1 MNRREFLHTTA
12 FSLGAAALAP
22 AQEYDRDKRRRVGLI
37 GCGWY
42 GKSDLFR
49 LVQISPVEIVSLC
62 DVDSQMLSN
71 AAEMSAARQR
81 SKKRPRTY
89 SDYRKMLAEKDL
101 DLVLIATPDHW
112 HALIMIEAAKSGVDI
127 YVQKPISHDVLEGKA
142 MLDAARR
149 HNRVV
154 QVGLQRRST
163 PHLVEA
169 KERFIDEGKLGKIAL
184 VEIYCYYPCAR
195 QRILRIPHPRPIWI
209 TMPGLVLL
217 PCGHITAWFIPAAG
231 AHLSNMETAF

>member
-12 FSLGAAALAP
+12 FGLAAAALAP

-89 SDYRKMLAEKDL
+89 SDCRKMLAEKDL
-101 DLVLIATPDHW
+101 IASWYTVMVQCTTPFT
-112 HALIMIEAAKSGVDI
+112 
-127 YVQKPISHDVLEGKA
+127 DVFGRA
-142 MLDAARR
+142 
-149 HNRVV
+149 
-154 QVGLQRRST
+154 T
-163 PHLVEA
+163 W
-169 KERFIDEGKLGKIAL
+169 
-184 VEIYCYYPCAR
+184 CYG
-195 QRILRIPHPRPIWI
+195 
-209 TMPGLVLL
+209 T
-217 PCGHITAWFIPAAG
+217 T
-231 AHLSNMETAF
+231 